1 MATVAY
7 TYIYDIRCDVID
19 VVCMLCSVTN
29 VQTMEELR
37 DVYQHFLLY
46 YGTDIP
52 KMKNF
57 LKKQKSSPSKK
68 DKVRTHW
75 CICVLSIYSN

>member
-68 DKVRTHW
+68 DKVCTH
-75 CICVLSIYSN
+75 CPH